1 MKNFQLKILNIM
13 ADPLPFSMVFLIAKW
28 YLSETLKERL
38 QRGFRD
44 KMTTLVSSSFF
55 SSPHNFTS
63 FVGFFFFFK
72 WIKEIVLGLILL

>member
-13 ADPLPFSMVFLIAKW
+13 ADPLPLSMVFLIAKW

-55 SSPHNFTS
+55 QAA
-63 FVGFFFFFK
+63 
-72 WIKEIVLGLILL
+72 ILLPHSLFIFFMLCM